1 MFDDVAEFTSMQP
14 GDSAEFMKKVQ
25 AIVVGAARDYE
36 PARLYVIRIDN
47 WFGPKWMHFA
57 GKLSTGKHFYAGIH
71 KVTLHVPP
79 FVPHR
84 VVAERV
90 FAGPNYDEPVARPQ
104 LHIECASMLAL
115 TRRIADVDKEAAFV
129 WFSGGSEAQKRGSI
143 MVYLP
148 TASPPKASRRD
159 ERRRTGA
166 FYIGFSQRE
175 MSWEPAM
182 LRGISR
188 GEVEHLEECGRDS
201 ISSAFSTAG
210 RSRLIDETKLLLEND
225 AAEWATVE
233 ALWRPYVD
241 RNDVDAQFHLAD
253 FYLDYGFDEGPQ
265 KEMEMK
271 ELLRRAADQGHAD
284 ATYRLRQQYP
294 EGAER
299 DALLL
304 KSGELGSL
312 EAQRDLGA
320 LYATGDWTGPCDS
333 VRAVE
338 WYRRAAERGHPD
350 AQYNL
355 GFMYLLGE
363 GVQVDPEEGVKWLR
377 RSADQGDECSI
388 RLLADLY
395 RNGKHGVSGDAVEA
409 QLWQEK
415 YRKTDLY
422 RLRKERWGAE
432 GA

>member
-1 MFDDVAEFTSMQP
+1 MFVGVADFTSMQP
-14 GDSAEFMKKVQ
+14 GDSAEFMRRVR
-25 AIVVGAARDYE
+25 ALVSGVARDYK
-36 PARLYVIRIDN
+36 PARLYVVRIDN
-47 WFGPKWMHFA
+47 WFGPRWVRFA
-57 GKLSTGKHFYAGIH
+57 GKFSAGKHFYAGIH

-90 FAGPNYDEPVARPQ
+90 FAGPNYDETVARPP
-104 LHIECASMLAL
+104 LHVECASMLAL

-129 WFSGGSEAQKRGSI
+129 WFSGQSEVQKRGSI

-148 TASPPKASRRD
+148 IASTPTTSHRR
-159 ERRRTGA
+159 ERRRSGSFFIGYSLRETG
-166 FYIGFSQRE
+166 
-175 MSWEPAM
+175 WEPAM

-188 GEVEHLEECGRDS
+188 GEAAYLEENGNTSVDNPL
-201 ISSAFSTAG
+201 STAE
-210 RSRLIDETKLLLEND
+210 RRRLVDETKHLLEDD
-225 AAEWATVE
+225 ATEWKIVE

-241 RNDVDAQFHLAD
+241 RNDVNAQFHLAD
-253 FYLDYGFDEGPQ
+253 FYVDYYDEGPL

-271 ELLRRAADQGHAD
+271 GLLRRAADQGHAD

-294 EGAER
+294 EGTER

-304 KSGELGSL
+304 KAGELGSV

-320 LYATGDWTGPCDS
+320 LYATGDWTGPRDA
-333 VRAVE
+333 VRAAE

-355 GFMYLLGE
+355 GFMCLLGE
-363 GVQVDPEEGVKWLR
+363 GVEANPNEGLRWLK
-377 RSADQGDECSI
+377 RSADQGDECAI

-395 RNGKHGVSGDAVEA
+395 CNGKYGIPADAVEA
-409 QLWQEK
+409 ELWQQR
-415 YRKTDLY
+415 YGKTDLY
-422 RLRKERWGAE
+422 RLRVQKWGAE

>member
-1 MFDDVAEFTSMQP
+1 MFDGVTEFTSAQP

-25 AIVVGAARDYE
+25 ALVVNVARDYE
-36 PARLYVIRIDN
+36 PARLYVIRVDN

-57 GKLSTGKHFYAGIH
+57 GKVSVGKHFYAGIH

-90 FAGPNYDEPVARPQ
+90 FAGPDFDETVARPP

-115 TRRIADVDKEAAFV
+115 KRRIADVDREAAFV
-129 WFSGGSEAQKRGSI
+129 WFSGQSEVQKRGSV

-148 TASPPKASRRD
+148 IASTPTTNHRR
-159 ERRRTGA
+159 ERRRSGS
-166 FYIGFSQRE
+166 FYIGFSLRE
-175 MSWEPAM
+175 TGWEPAM

-188 GEVEHLEECGRDS
+188 GEAAHLEEGGNTSVDGPLS
-201 ISSAFSTAG
+201 KAEM
-210 RSRLIDETKLLLEND
+210 RLLIEQTRLLLEDD
-225 AAEWATVE
+225 ATEWKTVE

-241 RNDVDAQFHLAD
+241 RNDVNAQFHLAD
-253 FYLDYGFDEGPQ
+253 FYLDYYDEVPQ
-265 KEMEMK
+265 KELEMK
-271 ELLRRAADQGHAD
+271 NLLRRAADQGHAD

-294 EGAER
+294 EGTER

-304 KSGELGSL
+304 KAGELGSL
-312 EAQRDLGA
+312 DAQRDLGA
-320 LYATGDWTGPCDS
+320 LYATGDWTGPRDAI
-333 VRAVE
+333 RAAE
-338 WYRRAAERGHPD
+338 WYQRAAERGHPD

-355 GFMYLLGE
+355 GFMCLLGE
-363 GVQVDPEEGVKWLR
+363 GVEANPDEGLRWLK
-377 RSADQGDECSI
+377 RSADQGDECAI

-395 RNGKHGVSGDAVEA
+395 CNGKWAIPADAVEA
-409 QLWQEK
+409 ELWQER

-422 RLRKERWGAE
+422 RLRVQKWGAE
-432 GA
+432 GV

>member
-1 MFDDVAEFTSMQP
+1 MFDGVAEFISTQP

-25 AIVVGAARDYE
+25 TIVVGAARDYN
-36 PARLYVIRIDN
+36 PVRLYAIRIDN

-57 GKLSTGKHFYAGIH
+57 GKFSAGKHFYAGIH

-90 FAGPNYDEPVARPQ
+90 FAGPNYDGTVARPQ

-115 TRRIADVDKEAAFV
+115 TRRIADVDKDAAFV
-129 WFSGGSEAQKRGSI
+129 WFSGQSEVQKRGSV

-148 TASPPKASRRD
+148 IAFTPTTSHRR

-166 FYIGFSQRE
+166 FYVGLSEHEIG
-175 MSWEPAM
+175 WESAM

-188 GEVEHLEECGRDS
+188 GEAAHLEESGTTSVDNPL
-201 ISSAFSTAG
+201 STAG
-210 RSRLIDETKLLLEND
+210 RRRLVDETKHLLEDD
-225 AAEWATVE
+225 ATDWKTVE
-233 ALWRPYVD
+233 ALWRPYID

-253 FYLDYGFDEGPQ
+253 FYLDYGFNEGPQ
-265 KEMEMK
+265 KEMEMR
-271 ELLRRAADQGHAD
+271 ELLRRATDQGHAD
-284 ATYRLRQQYP
+284 ATYRRRQQYP

-304 KSGELGSL
+304 KAGELGSL

-320 LYATGDWTGPCDS
+320 LFATGEWTGPRDS
-333 VRAVE
+333 VRAAE

-355 GFMYLLGE
+355 GFMCLLGE
-363 GVQVDPEEGVKWLR
+363 GVQANPTEGLRWLKL
-377 RSADQGDECSI
+377 SAGQGDECAI

-395 RNGKHGVSGDAVEA
+395 RNGQYGVSADAVQA
-409 QLWQEK
+409 QLWYER
-415 YRKTDLY
+415 YRRTELY
-422 RLRKERWGAE
+422 RLREQKWGTE